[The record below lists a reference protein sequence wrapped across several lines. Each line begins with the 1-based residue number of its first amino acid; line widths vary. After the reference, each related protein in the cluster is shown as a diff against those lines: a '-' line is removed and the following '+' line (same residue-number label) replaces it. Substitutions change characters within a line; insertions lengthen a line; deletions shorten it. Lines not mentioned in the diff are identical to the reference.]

1 MLNLSSFGIFSGSK
15 EEKELDKGFCISIS
29 ETSEINA
36 NGLLEYGEFRKLLT
50 YRFKVPF
57 SNIYFTLNMD
67 PVFPNPSLEENLT
80 NSIAVPFSIKKGEIK
95 KICFLTPNSFR
106 ANLSEA

>member
-50 YRFKVPF
+50 YRFK
-57 SNIYFTLNMD
+57 
-67 PVFPNPSLEENLT
+67 
-80 NSIAVPFSIKKGEIK
+80 
-95 KICFLTPNSFR
+95 
-106 ANLSEA
+106 

>member
-1 MLNLSSFGIFSGSK
+1 
-15 EEKELDKGFCISIS
+15 
-29 ETSEINA
+29 
-36 NGLLEYGEFRKLLT
+36 
-50 YRFKVPF
+50 
-57 SNIYFTLNMD
+57 MD
-67 PVFPNPSLEENLT
+67 PVFSNPSLEENLT